1 MCAVF
6 VALQDIDEG
15 MGPTVFLPKSNAKD
29 AHTKL
34 YTPST
39 KDVFLGATEYRQA
52 LLRKG
57 DVVVMDTRTMHYG
70 RSVHCTIS
78 YHSNLLLFTHII
90 HILYTSYHTY
100 SANTSENRRVLL
112 YFTLRTP
119 LVYDPVLAK
128 KGSKFASLHLTLSD
142 LSLT

>member
-70 RSVHCTIS
+70 RSVVHCTIS
-78 YHSNLLLFTHII
+78 YCSNLLLFTLIQHNYT
-90 HILYTSYHTY
+90 HTTHTILYIQCQY
-100 SANTSENRRVLL
+100 L
-112 YFTLRTP
+112 
-119 LVYDPVLAK
+119 
-128 KGSKFASLHLTLSD
+128 
-142 LSLT
+142 